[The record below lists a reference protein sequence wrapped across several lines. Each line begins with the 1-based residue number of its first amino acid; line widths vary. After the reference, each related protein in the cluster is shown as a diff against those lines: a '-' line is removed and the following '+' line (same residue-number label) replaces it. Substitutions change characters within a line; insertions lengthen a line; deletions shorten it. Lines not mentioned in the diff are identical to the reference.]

1 MNGKSRVIHINH
13 LLRARNRLQGC
24 QDCLLTHVVTF
35 PTKQMQLDEIPP
47 PPPPTTT
54 LDPQLQESKHTIRLA
69 DNVNRG
75 NVKKR

>member
-1 MNGKSRVIHINH
+1 
-13 LLRARNRLQGC
+13 
-24 QDCLLTHVVTF
+24 
-35 PTKQMQLDEIPP
+35 MQLDEIP